1 LITVP
6 LVVHGGEE
14 LKAGLRQHL
23 EERRR
28 AGDA

>member
-1 LITVP
+1 MVP
-6 LVVHGGEE
+6 PVVHGGEE
-14 LKAGLRQHL
+14 LKAGLRQHV